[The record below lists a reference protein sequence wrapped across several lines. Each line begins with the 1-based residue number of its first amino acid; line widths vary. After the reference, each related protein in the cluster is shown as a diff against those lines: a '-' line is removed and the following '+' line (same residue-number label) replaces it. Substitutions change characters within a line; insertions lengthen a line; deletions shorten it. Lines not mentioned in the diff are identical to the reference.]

1 MRVLLYM
8 HFRGKTFAVAFKTIF
23 NQTLDIL
30 LRSVIINLTTFKKE
44 HIMTLNGNPSLRR
57 VVKGSENG
65 KYTAVD
71 DNVVS
76 MKSMAL
82 KSILF
87 CAVTVI
93 SALLSAVLLYHF
105 INTENGEALYTLL
118 ILLAASAIPLII
130 ITFII
135 MFVPKTAGV
144 LGFIYCA
151 LEGMVMGVISAVVDL
166 YYPGIALMAF
176 LGTCVVF
183 MVSWGV
189 FRFLGQKLS
198 NNFVKF
204 VLIAFISIILL
215 ESLGFILS
223 LFVPVFAAVMDNIW
237 LQLAISAVMVLLASF
252 MILVDLNNMKLLEEN
267 RADKKYE
274 WLAAFSLVTTL
285 MWLYLEMLE
294 LLLKLAALVKK
305 D

>member
-1 MRVLLYM
+1 
-8 HFRGKTFAVAFKTIF
+8 
-23 NQTLDIL
+23 
-30 LRSVIINLTTFKKE
+30 
-44 HIMTLNGNPSLRR
+44 MTLSGNPSLRR

-65 KYTAVD
+65 KFTTVD
-71 DNVVS
+71 DHVVS

-93 SALLSAVLLYHF
+93 SALLSAILLYHL
-105 INTENGEALYTLL
+105 IDTENGEALSTLL
-118 ILLAASAIPLII
+118 ILLAASAIPLIVI
-130 ITFII
+130 SFII

-144 LGFIYCA
+144 LGFIYCV
-151 LEGMVMGVISAVVDL
+151 LEGMVMGVISAVIDL
-166 YYPGIALMAF
+166 FFPGIALMAF

-189 FRFLGQKLS
+189 FGLLGQKLS

-215 ESLGFILS
+215 ESIGLILS
-223 LFVPVFAAVMDNIW
+223 LFVPVFAAVMNNIW
-237 LQLAISAVMVLLASF
+237 LQLAISAVTVLLASF
-252 MILVDLNNMKLLEEN
+252 MILVDVNNMKLLVEN

-285 MWLYLEMLE
+285 MWLYVELLE
-294 LLLKLAALVKK
+294 LLLRLVALAKK

>member
-1 MRVLLYM
+1 
-8 HFRGKTFAVAFKTIF
+8 
-23 NQTLDIL
+23 
-30 LRSVIINLTTFKKE
+30 
-44 HIMTLNGNPSLRR
+44 
-57 VVKGSENG
+57 
-65 KYTAVD
+65 
-71 DNVVS
+71 
-76 MKSMAL
+76 
-82 KSILF
+82 
-87 CAVTVI
+87 
-93 SALLSAVLLYHF
+93 F

-151 LEGMVMGVISAVVDL
+151 LEGMVMGVMSAVVDL

>member
-1 MRVLLYM
+1 
-8 HFRGKTFAVAFKTIF
+8 
-23 NQTLDIL
+23 
-30 LRSVIINLTTFKKE
+30 
-44 HIMTLNGNPSLRR
+44 MTLNGNPSLRR

-65 KYTAVD
+65 KYTTVD

-76 MKSMAL
+76 MKAMAL

-105 INTENGEALYTLL
+105 INTENSEALSTLL